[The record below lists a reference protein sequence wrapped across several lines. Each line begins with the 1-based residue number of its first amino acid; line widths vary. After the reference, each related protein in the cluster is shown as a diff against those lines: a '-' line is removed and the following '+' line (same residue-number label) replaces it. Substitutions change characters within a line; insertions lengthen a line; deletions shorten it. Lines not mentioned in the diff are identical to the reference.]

1 VFAIGIQN
9 INESYGEV
17 KAYRGRIS
25 VALSNQPKSAAF
37 TSSHDTSFDG
47 TVGDADTADDGQA
60 VTSDIENNSKRV
72 LTGAFGFSSKPCNDD
87 SAIAAKMD
95 CNEFVIEALL
105 KCEAI
110 KYDRDLEP
118 ILNVS
123 TVSECV
129 RLSVHVGLSICLSC
143 VCVSVSFRDRTVALL
158 SLSSPRSCCLG
169 APHLAFI

>member
-1 VFAIGIQN
+1 MFAIGIQN

-25 VALSNQPKSAAF
+25 VALSNRPKSSSF
-37 TSSHDTSFDG
+37 TSSHVASDDI
-47 TVGDADTADDGQA
+47 VGDADTADDGHGI
-60 VTSDIENNSKRV
+60 TTDIENNSKRV
-72 LTGAFGFSSKPCNDD
+72 VTGVFGLGSKACNDD

-123 TVSECV
+123 IVSVCARVCV
-129 RLSVHVGLSICLSC
+129 LVC
-143 VCVSVSFRDRTVALL
+143 VCITGSE
-158 SLSSPRSCCLG
+158 
-169 APHLAFI
+169 

>member
-1 VFAIGIQN
+1 MLFRQFSIFFIVYCVLVFAIGIQN

-37 TSSHDTSFDG
+37 TSSHDTSMDG
-47 TVGDADTADDGQA
+47 TVGDADTADEGQA
-60 VTSDIENNSKRV
+60 VTSDIENSSKRV
-72 LTGAFGFSSKPCNDD
+72 LTSAFGFSSKPCNDD

-123 TVSECV
+123 TVSV
-129 RLSVHVGLSICLSC
+129 FVYVCLS
-143 VCVSVSFRDRTVALL
+143 VCVSMCLSVCLRARLCVCLL
-158 SLSSPRSCCLG
+158 
-169 APHLAFI
+169 